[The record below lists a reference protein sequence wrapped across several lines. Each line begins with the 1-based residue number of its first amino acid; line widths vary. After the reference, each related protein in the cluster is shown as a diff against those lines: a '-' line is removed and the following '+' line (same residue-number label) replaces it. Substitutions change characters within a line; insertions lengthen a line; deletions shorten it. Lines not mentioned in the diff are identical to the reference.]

1 MTGVQ
6 TLVCQTS
13 KSRNKFR
20 TPALIFCE
28 DIMIADLERAI
39 SIQQQNLRH
48 LLTRNNVVGVGIGY
62 KETIDGLTNDLA
74 VTVNVVRKLPL
85 AQLAESDKVPRNLDG
100 VKTDVVETGKFV
112 AGQIPTTAQAQSTKD
127 RWRPTIPP
135 GVSMGHIEVTAGTF
149 GCLVRRG
156 SELLILSNNHVLANV
171 NNAKPGD
178 PIIQPGRYDGGTLD
192 DKVATLAGFVAI
204 DFGGDSASCKIAS
217 TIEKLL
223 NMAAQALGSKHR
235 MLAYQT
241 SPGENLVDAALARP
255 VNPSQFV
262 SQILKIGL
270 PKGVAQ
276 ATLGTSVRKI
286 GRTTDYTQGR
296 ITQINVTTSVDYNGR
311 TATFVNQLMATG
323 MSAGG
328 DSGSAVLDDNGNII
342 GLLYAGSGRSTL
354 INPIQT
360 VLDLL
365 NVEIV
370 TA

>member
-1 MTGVQ
+1 M
-6 TLVCQTS
+6 
-13 KSRNKFR
+13 
-20 TPALIFCE
+20 
-28 DIMIADLERAI
+28 MIDLERAI

-48 LLTRNNVVGVGIGY
+48 LLTRSNVVGVGIGY
-62 KETIDGLTNDLA
+62 KETGASLTDDLA
-74 VTVNVVRKLPL
+74 VVINVARKLPL
-85 AQLAESDKVPRNLDG
+85 AQLAESDKVPRNLNG

-112 AGQIPTTAQAQSTKD
+112 AGQTPTTAQAQSTKE

-135 GVSMGHIEVTAGTF
+135 GVSIGHIEVTAGTF

-156 SELLILSNNHVLANV
+156 SEIFILSNNHVLANV
-171 NNAKPGD
+171 NNAQPGD
-178 PIIQPGRYDGGTLD
+178 PIIQPGRYDGGTLE

-204 DFGGDSASCKIAS
+204 DFGGDSASCSIAS
-217 TIEKLL
+217 AIEKFL
-223 NMAAQALGSKHR
+223 NLVAQALGSRHR
-235 MLAYQT
+235 LLAYQT

-255 VNPSQFV
+255 LNPGQFV
-262 SQILKIGL
+262 GQILKIGA
-270 PKGVAQ
+270 PKGIAK
-276 ATLGTSVRKI
+276 ATLGTNLQKT

-342 GLLYAGSGRSTL
+342 GLLYAGSPRATL
-354 INPIQT
+354 INPIHT
-360 VLDLL
+360 VLDML

-370 TA
+370 TV